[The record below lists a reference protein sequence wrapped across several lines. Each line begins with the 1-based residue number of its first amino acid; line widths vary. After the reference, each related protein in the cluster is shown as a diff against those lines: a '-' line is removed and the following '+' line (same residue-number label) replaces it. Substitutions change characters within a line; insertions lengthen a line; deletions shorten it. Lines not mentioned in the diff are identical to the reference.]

1 MRFKADASLFLVALI
16 WGSAFTVQRVAGQQ
30 NVVYW
35 FNGVRFLLGALA
47 LLPLSVRSRGLLAVS
62 RSQWLWMGMAGAVLF
77 AAAALQQAGLQSTTA
92 GNASFITSLY
102 VVFVPL
108 VLFVGWG
115 ERLRWHEL
123 AAVGL
128 AAGGAY
134 LISAGSRLE
143 VQKGDALELLGAVFW
158 ALHFVILGKF
168 VSRYDAV
175 TFSMGH
181 FAVCAV
187 LNILAGFFWEQP
199 PHSVPGAWVAAILYV
214 GIFSVGMG
222 YTLQVWAQKYSPPT
236 DAALIL
242 SLEAVFGA
250 LFGFLLLGERLRW
263 TQAMGCLLVSA
274 GVLLIQ
280 LRKSKSEYNS
290 PA

>member
-1 MRFKADASLFLVALI
+1 MRFKADVTLFLVALI
-16 WGSAFTVQRVAGQQ
+16 WGSAFTAQRVAGQQ

-35 FNGVRFLLGALA
+35 FNGVRFLLGALV
-47 LLPLSVRSRGLLAVS
+47 LLPLTVRSHGLLAVS
-62 RSQWLWMGMAGAVLF
+62 RSQWLWMGVAGAVLF

-102 VVFVPL
+102 VVFVPF
-108 VLFVGWG
+108 VLFVGWR
-115 ERLRWHEL
+115 ERPRWYAL

-168 VSRYDAV
+168 ASRYDAV
-175 TFSMGH
+175 VFSMGH
-181 FAVCAV
+181 FVVCAA
-187 LNILAGFFWEQP
+187 LNILAGLFLEQP
-199 PHSVPGAWVAAILYV
+199 SVSAPGVLLAATLYA

-222 YTLQVWAQKYSPPT
+222 YTLQVWAQKYTPPT
-236 DAALIL
+236 YAALIL

-250 LFGFLLLGERLRW
+250 LFGFLLLGETLRV
-263 TQAMGCLLVSA
+263 TQAMGCLLVLS
-274 GVLLIQ
+274 GVLLTQ
-280 LRKSKSEYNS
+280 LREGKSE
-290 PA
+290 

>member
-1 MRFKADASLFLVALI
+1 MRLKADVALFLVALI
-16 WGSAFTVQRVAGQQ
+16 WGSAFAAQRVAGQQ

-35 FNGVRFLLGALA
+35 FNGLRFLLGALVL
-47 LLPLSVRSRGLLAVS
+47 LLPAVRVPGIWRIS
-62 RSQWLWMGMAGAVLF
+62 RSQWLWMGIAGVVLF

-102 VVFVPL
+102 VVFVPF
-108 VLFVGWG
+108 VLFVGWR
-115 ERLRWHEL
+115 ERPRWQAL
-123 AAVGL
+123 AAVAL

-158 ALHFVILGKF
+158 ALHFVVLGKF
-168 VSRYDAV
+168 ASRYNAV

-181 FAVCAV
+181 FAVCAA
-187 LNILAGFFWEQP
+187 LNILAGLFLEKP
-199 PHSVPGAWVAAILYV
+199 SISTPGVLIAAILYAGV
-214 GIFSVGMG
+214 FSVGMG
-222 YTLQVWAQKYSPPT
+222 YTLQVWAQKHTPPT

-250 LFGFLLLGERLRW
+250 LFGFLLLNEKL
-263 TQAMGCLLVSA
+263 TCSQVIGCLLVLS
-274 GVLLIQ
+274 GVLLTQ
-280 LRKSKSEYNS
+280 LREKKLE
-290 PA
+290 